1 MRRAAMAL
9 VLLVLAGCGQPERPY
24 SPGAEPSADGSGTAR
39 AAEPAETPQEGTS
52 EEPAEEETL
61 AGKGKETV
69 TMGGGKFRM
78 EIDWP
83 AKRDPL
89 AEVGASYMVA
99 MRKAIV
105 AGSDRPLQDID
116 IELTAAPA
124 AYEWVKYFLDRK
136 QTVRGV
142 ARLYDLRVSRTGKG
156 AVIDMCVDETGM
168 RFVSART
175 GKAISPRPDWLDT
188 PYLQSLALHRGDDD
202 VWWIRDVRAD
212 LKGCPA

>member
-1 MRRAAMAL
+1 MRRAAMVL

-39 AAEPAETPQEGTS
+39 AAAPTESPQEGTG
-52 EEPAEEETL
+52 EEETL
-61 AGKGKETV
+61 KGKGKETV
-69 TMGGGKFRM
+69 AMGGGKFRV

-89 AEVGASYMVA
+89 AEVGAAYMVA
-99 MRKAIV
+99 MRKALV

-116 IELTAAPA
+116 IELTAAQA

-156 AVIDMCVDETGM
+156 AVIDMCVDEAGM

-188 PYLQSLALHRGDDD
+188 PYLQSLAMHRGDDD
-202 VWWIRDVRAD
+202 VWRIRDVRAD